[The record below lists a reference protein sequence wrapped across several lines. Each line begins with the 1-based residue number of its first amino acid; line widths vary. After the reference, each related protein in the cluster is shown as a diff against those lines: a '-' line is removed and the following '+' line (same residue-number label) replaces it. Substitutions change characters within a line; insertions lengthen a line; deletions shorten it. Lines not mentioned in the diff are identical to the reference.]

1 MSGVDEVMAMLTILL
16 ALLVVVLSISPFA
29 LAAVLFARARRLAG
43 LDDEIARLVDRSRDP
58 GSSR

>member
-29 LAAVLFARARRLAG
+29 LAAVLFTRARRLAG

>member
-1 MSGVDEVMAMLTILL
+1 MLTVLL
-16 ALLVVVLSISPFA
+16 ALLVVVLTTSPFA
-29 LAAVLFARARRLAG
+29 VAGVLFARARRMAG